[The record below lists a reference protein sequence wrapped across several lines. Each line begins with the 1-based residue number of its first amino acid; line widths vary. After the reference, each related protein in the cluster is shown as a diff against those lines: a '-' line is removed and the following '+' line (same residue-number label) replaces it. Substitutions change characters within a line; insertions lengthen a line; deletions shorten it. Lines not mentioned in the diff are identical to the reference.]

1 MNDYCLNNGQLRWEK
16 GTDTTSTDSV
26 IYDDSDGTIYLRANA
41 EKLGS
46 AGSEYNPNGVGIA
59 YLFPNAKK
67 IVVSNWNQLMG
78 HIVAP
83 NAEVVFEGPMNYA
96 GCIVC
101 KSLNAYDSESH
112 MWPYNGSKIRPTSTG
127 FKATKT
133 VDSTTPT
140 ESQKFKFHL
149 SEYVKGSWQLIET
162 KENNGSSIA
171 FSEIGYSSDSQLGD
185 HWYLISEDQDSVDGY
200 SLSTNQYLI
209 KVTVTKTTS
218 GSDTTYN
225 KEETY
230 YKGPDLP
237 EIADPD
243 PDKLVLLSDKTEVL
257 FNNTTNKGSLK
268 IVKAAGN
275 NTDLNRKPFYFKVT
289 DSNNNVVKNGDSDVW
304 SLTFNSASPE
314 NAINISELT
323 PGEYTVTETDENGNA
338 VTTSASFPYKVT
350 GGGKVTVTAGNM
362 VSVTVTNTLV
372 AGTSITLMGTKNL
385 TGRTLKENE
394 FSFEAKDAAGN
405 TVATGKNKADGT
417 ISFGS
422 HFLQSV

>member
-1 MNDYCLNNGQLRWEK
+1 M
-16 GTDTTSTDSV
+16 
-26 IYDDSDGTIYLRANA
+26 
-41 EKLGS
+41 
-46 AGSEYNPNGVGIA
+46 
-59 YLFPNAKK
+59 
-67 IVVSNWNQLMG
+67 
-78 HIVAP
+78 
-83 NAEVVFEGPMNYA
+83 VF
-96 GCIVC
+96 
-101 KSLNAYDSESH
+101 DFR
-112 MWPYNGSKIRPTSTG
+112 RPG
-127 FKATKT
+127 F
-133 VDSTTPT
+133 
-140 ESQKFKFHL
+140 
-149 SEYVKGSWQLIET
+149 T

-230 YKGPDLP
+230 YKGPDSP
-237 EIADPD
+237 DIADPD

-323 PGEYTVTETDENGNA
+323 PGEYTVTEN
-338 VTTSASFPYKVT
+338 
-350 GGGKVTVTAGNM
+350 
-362 VSVTVTNTLV
+362 
-372 AGTSITLMGTKNL
+372 
-385 TGRTLKENE
+385 
-394 FSFEAKDAAGN
+394 
-405 TVATGKNKADGT
+405 
-417 ISFGS
+417 
-422 HFLQSV
+422 